1 MKAFLKRHLISI
13 LLTVVL
19 FAGIGLLLYPTAA
32 DWWNG
37 MHQAKAIVT
46 YVEQIENIEEDVR
59 EEMLE
64 TARSYN
70 RELERTGA
78 RYVMT
83 EAEKTAYE
91 AVLDVDGSGIMGY
104 IQIPSVNI
112 SLPIYHGT
120 EEKVL
125 QHAVGHIAGSS
136 VPAGGE
142 GTHTVVSGHR
152 GLPSARLF
160 TDIDKLKEGDRFMI
174 SVLSETLIYQVD
186 QIRTVEPAD
195 MSEVQIVPGR
205 DYCTLVTCTPYSVNT
220 HRLLVR
226 GSRIR
231 EEEDDTVYVTH
242 EAVKIPS
249 FIVIP
254 AVLIPLLLLVLT
266 GMLVYYWR
274 KKPPLT
280 KEEKRALVFGEENRR
295 EMPDS
300 TDETAK
306 NTNSPVKTDTAPDE
320 TDTAPDQLN

>member
-1 MKAFLKRHLISI
+1 M
-13 LLTVVL
+13 
-19 FAGIGLLLYPTAA
+19 
-32 DWWNG
+32 
-37 MHQAKAIVT
+37 
-46 YVEQIENIEEDVR
+46 
-59 EEMLE
+59 
-64 TARSYN
+64 
-70 RELERTGA
+70 
-78 RYVMT
+78 
-83 EAEKTAYE
+83 
-91 AVLDVDGSGIMGY
+91 
-104 IQIPSVNI
+104 
-112 SLPIYHGT
+112 
-120 EEKVL
+120 
-125 QHAVGHIAGSS
+125 
-136 VPAGGE
+136 
-142 GTHTVVSGHR
+142 
-152 GLPSARLF
+152 
-160 TDIDKLKEGDRFMI
+160 
-174 SVLSETLIYQVD
+174 
-186 QIRTVEPAD
+186 
-195 MSEVQIVPGR
+195 PGR